1 MAQATPSITQKEF
14 DAIEAKLRRE
24 LRRWYDDESETP
36 PPTSS
41 ASMPSTEGAWDGM
54 PAIDSKAVV
63 KASTI
68 FKKYLGVDLDPKL
81 IRKGGYSSFDDFV
94 DDLLPKLRAAC
105 LKGAAKGAARSTSR
119 AQEEARNE

>member
-1 MAQATPSITQKEF
+1 MSQATPSITQSDF
-14 DAIEAKLRRE
+14 DASEAKLRAE
-24 LRRWYDDESETP
+24 LRKWYEDESETP

-41 ASMPSTEGAWDGM
+41 ASTPATEGAWDGM

-81 IRKGGYSSFDDFV
+81 IRKGGYGSFDDFV

-105 LKGAAKGAARSTSR
+105 PVSAAEVAAPATSP
-119 AQEEARNE
+119 AQQEARDE